1 MAKKTKKKKAGR
13 PAGKLTDKQ
22 LAFVQEYIV
31 DFNATQAA
39 IRAKYSKATAGQ
51 AAARLLKNVKIQRS
65 ISEAIDA
72 RAKRMEVTQDYV
84 LGKLLENVE
93 RSMQTVKH
101 LDQHGNANGEF
112 KYNGAVANKALELL
126 GKHLGMWTEKIDVN
140 MTGIDYSTMTDDQL
154 KRLREGEDARI
165 VIGQS

>member
-1 MAKKTKKKKAGR
+1 MKKKAKKK
-13 PAGKLTDKQ
+13 ADKLTDKQ
-22 LAFVQEYIV
+22 AAFVDEYII

-39 IRAKYSKATAGQ
+39 IRAKYSKATAAQ
-51 AAARLLKNVKIQRS
+51 TAARLLRNVKIQRAVA
-65 ISEAIDA
+65 EAIDA

-93 RSMQTVKH
+93 RAMQTVKH

-126 GKHLGMWTEKIDVN
+126 GKHLGMWTEKIDIN
-140 MTGIDYSTMTDDQL
+140 LSNIDYSDLTDKQL
-154 KRLREGEDARI
+154 KSLRDGEDLKKVMA
-165 VIGQS
+165 QP